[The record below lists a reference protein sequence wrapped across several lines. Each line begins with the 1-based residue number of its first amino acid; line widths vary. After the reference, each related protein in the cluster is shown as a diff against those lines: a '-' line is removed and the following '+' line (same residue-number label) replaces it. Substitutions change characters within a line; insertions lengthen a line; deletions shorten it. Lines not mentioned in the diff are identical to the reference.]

1 MFHIFGSDPMSV
13 RESRVL
19 KLPTII
25 ELGLICVLKSIG
37 TLFMKLGASE
47 FVIYVYYYVFLINC
61 FLLQNQVSFISS
73 DDKFSLEFILS
84 Y

>member
-1 MFHIFGSDPMSV
+1 MSV

-19 KLPTII
+19 KSPTIV
-25 ELGLICVLKSIG
+25 ELRLICVLKSIG

-47 FVIYVYYYVFLINC
+47 FVIYVYYYNVFLVNC
-61 FLLQNQVSFISS
+61 FLLQNEVFVISS